1 MKSGFKNLCIVNMQD
16 AEWETETKGIPIK
29 KVRRIFMKKKALT
42 IMLSAVMIL
51 SLAGCGNNDQGNVQ
65 TDSSTPSESSQPSQ
79 AETESSSQETPSDVG
94 NVDTPAETVV
104 LRYGTHWVRGLDP
117 YYTDEVTGDY
127 TMDEQYRQAHIAAA
141 QAIKDTYNVE
151 FEFLQYPNDVQ
162 TDLMTSV
169 LAGDPICD
177 IALLWGG
184 VEPTILSQNVL
195 QDLSGYADLFQDEES
210 SWMLKDAMF
219 GGNYLLNNEMSFTY
233 FPLIV
238 NLTMLEQ
245 VDSLKDENGNTIYP
259 MDMFKNGDWTW
270 SNFQDYLSKVQA
282 YYANVESADGSYY
295 DYVSAYETDH
305 RYAALAAIHANGGGI
320 FADGQVAADSEEA
333 IAGVDF
339 IKQLMDA
346 ELLKDCGTYDDGY
359 TPEWCRGGD
368 DFKRGATVFTDAP
381 NWHVGSCASECAA
394 RGESIGIIPWPRP
407 DKLDAD
413 SSEYM
418 QSTNGGNSCAILKGV
433 SEERTELA
441 IKSYTLYWQTYYK
454 VLGGVDS
461 MSKYREA
468 TAISDLAGY
477 GVDLYNETYGQ
488 DLIDCYTY
496 ILGHMNMNFAHMMG
510 LWDGTWEAILGK
522 SLYGVE
528 GMSSYDV
535 AIKANISDLT
545 NKTDNI
551 AAILKTD
558 EIRDNQAPN
567 VTKEDAVIA
576 SGTDAAEV
584 DWTTYF
590 TAEDSVDGVISIT
603 ADMIT
608 VDEKLDLATPGEYS
622 DAVVVKVSDSSEN
635 ERESKIKVTVYN
647 ADNTTPPTVE
657 EKEELPEVAL
667 NTETSGID
675 WKSYIESAVDADGL
689 DVSANITA
697 DLSQLDTTT
706 PGTYEVVLTV
716 ADYVGNETAVTL
728 NVTVAAG
735 N

>member
-1 MKSGFKNLCIVNMQD
+1 
-16 AEWETETKGIPIK
+16 
-29 KVRRIFMKKKALT
+29 MKKKALT

-79 AETESSSQETPSDVG
+79 AETESSSQETPSDAG

-104 LRYGTHWVRGLDP
+104 LRYGTHWVRDLDP

-259 MDMFKNGDWTW
+259 MDMFKNGEWTW

-461 MSKYREA
+461 MSEYREA
-468 TAISDLAGY
+468 TAVSDLAGY

-567 VTKEDAVIA
+567 VTKENAVIA

-689 DVSANITA
+689 DVSGNITA

-728 NVTVAAG
+728 NVTVAAA

>member
-1 MKSGFKNLCIVNMQD
+1 
-16 AEWETETKGIPIK
+16 
-29 KVRRIFMKKKALT
+29 MKKKALT
-42 IMLSAVMIL
+42 LMLSAAMIL
-51 SLAGCGNNDQGNVQ
+51 SLAGCGNNEQGSAPS
-65 TDSSTPSESSQPSQ
+65 DSTPQSQAESSQPSQ
-79 AETESSSQETPSDVG
+79 AESEPASQESSQESTPDSAGTDV
-94 NVDTPAETVV
+94 PAETVV
-104 LRYGTHWVRGLDP
+104 LRYGTHWVRDLDP
-117 YYTDEVTGDY
+117 YYTDEVTGEY
-127 TMDEQYRQAHIAAA
+127 TMEESLRQAHIAAA

-151 FEFLQYPNDVQ
+151 FEFLQYPNDVA

-184 VEPTILSQNVL
+184 VEPTILAQNVL

-210 SWMLKDAMF
+210 SWMLKDSMY

-259 MDMFKNGDWTW
+259 MDLFKNGEWTW

-282 YYANVESADGSYY
+282 YYANVESADGAVY

-305 RYAALAAIHANGGGI
+305 RYAALAAIHANGGAI
-320 FADGQVAADSEEA
+320 YADNQVTADSEKT
-333 IAGVDF
+333 IAGVNF

-346 ELLKDCGTYDDGY
+346 ELLKDCDTYDDGY
-359 TPEWCRGGD
+359 TPQWCRGGE
-368 DFKRGATVFTDAP
+368 DFGRGATVFTDAP
-381 NWHVGSCASECAA
+381 NWRIGGHASECAD

-407 DKLDAD
+407 DSLDAD
-413 SSEYM
+413 SPEYM

-441 IKSYTLYWQTYYK
+441 VKSYILYWQTYYK
-454 VLGGVDS
+454 ALGGVDKVS
-461 MSKYREA
+461 DYREA
-468 TAISDLAGY
+468 TAVSDLAGY

-488 DLIDCYTY
+488 DLIECYTY
-496 ILGHMNMNFAHMMG
+496 ILNHMNTNFAHMMG
-510 LWDGTWEAILGK
+510 LWDNTWEAILGK

-545 NKTDNI
+545 NKTDDI

-558 EIRDNQAPN
+558 EIRDNQAPK
-567 VTKEDAVIA
+567 VTTENAVVA
-576 SGTDAAEV
+576 SGTDAAGM

-590 TAEDSVDGVISIT
+590 TAEDAVDGVISVT

-622 DAVVVKVSDSSEN
+622 DAVVLKVSDSSGN
-635 ERESKIKVTVYN
+635 EKESKIKVTVYN

-657 EKEELPEVAL
+657 AKEELPEVAL

-675 WKSYIESAVDADGL
+675 WKSYLESAVDADGL
-689 DVSANITA
+689 DVSGNVTA

-716 ADYVGNETAVTL
+716 ADYAGNETGITL
-728 NVTVAAG
+728 NVTVSAA